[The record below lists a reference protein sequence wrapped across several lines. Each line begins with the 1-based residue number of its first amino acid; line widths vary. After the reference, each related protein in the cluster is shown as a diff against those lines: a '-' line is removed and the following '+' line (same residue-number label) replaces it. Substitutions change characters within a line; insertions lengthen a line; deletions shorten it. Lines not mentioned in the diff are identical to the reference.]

1 MTEVRKLRKY
11 YVDNIEKKV
20 FLEEKVING
29 KKYCILYIHNISEEE
44 KSFVDTFTQYFPYYV
59 WNEDQL
65 RFIDIDTNADKNLE
79 VASKKCW
86 KSETVPKRNPKVNGI
101 YGEVFLDFYERI
113 VHDRRII
120 STYASRRAYKS
131 KEEAKGYDHIGY
143 WKNGNALE
151 IVLGEAKYVTTVHA
165 AKTAL
170 KEDVDGKFND
180 KGRWVPGHLTEDYF
194 DSFMNFIVQA
204 KDSFS
209 EVEQEEI
216 KDFIRDLNKEL
227 VQNDGKF
234 LQYIINKNIKINCV
248 FFAIFQD
255 DAQSPEDFEKI
266 YDEIYVEAEIAL
278 KAMKVSNY
286 SIEIVFIPTKAR
298 SMQIKEKIDEFY
310 RKN

>member
-1 MTEVRKLRKY
+1 MTEVQKLRKY
-11 YVDNIEKKV
+11 YVDIIEKKV
-20 FLEEKVING
+20 FLEEKVIDG
-29 KKYCILYIHNISEEE
+29 KKYCILYIHNILEEE

-65 RFIDIDTNADKNLE
+65 RFIDIDINADKNLE

-86 KSETVPKRNPKVNGI
+86 KSETVPDREAKVNGI

-143 WKNGNALE
+143 WKNGNVLE

-170 KEDVDGKFND
+170 KEDVDGKFNA
-180 KGRWVPGHLTEDYF
+180 KGRWIPGHLTEEYF

-209 EVEQEEI
+209 VVEQEEI

-234 LQYIINKNIKINCV
+234 LQYIIAQNIKINCV

-255 DAQSPEDFEKI
+255 DAQLPDELEKI
-266 YDEIYVEAEIAL
+266 YDEIYVEAEKAL
-278 KAMKVSNY
+278 NAMKVLNY
-286 SIEIVFIPTKAR
+286 SIEIVFIPTKAK